1 MIVSLKLFLHS
12 FIFPNFNKLF
22 ATENRNIK
30 RTKQV
35 KLQEELDISIKTKI
49 EGSVCVCR
57 EAVV

>member
-35 KLQEELDISIKTKI
+35 KLQEELDISIKAKNRRFCMCL
-49 EGSVCVCR
+49 S
-57 EAVV
+57 